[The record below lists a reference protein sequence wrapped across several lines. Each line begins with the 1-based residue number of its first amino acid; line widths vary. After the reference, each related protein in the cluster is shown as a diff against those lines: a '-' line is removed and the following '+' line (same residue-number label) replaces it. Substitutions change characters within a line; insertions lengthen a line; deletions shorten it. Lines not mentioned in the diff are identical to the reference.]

1 MKVYDTFKEYI
12 WLVQTIHKHKKISLT
27 ELNRLWRETDMSG
40 GVDMARATFFR
51 HKDAIQDIFGLY
63 IECDRKGNKY
73 YIGNS
78 HTLEENSVQNWMLS
92 TLSVN
97 NIISEGLSLQNRI
110 QIEAIHDER
119 FLSDMI
125 EAMKKNLKV
134 EIKYRRFG
142 YTDCKTHVFA
152 PYALKVYQHRWYV
165 LAFFAARTD
174 ENGKKH
180 RAHYAIFSFDR
191 IEDLKVTREKF
202 KLDKDFSIKDFF
214 YDSYGIVAGEEVVP
228 ETVVI
233 RAYGREV
240 FDMRALPLHH
250 SQVETNIT
258 NEYSD
263 FTLHIKPTLDFAG
276 KLLSRGAWVEVLKPQ
291 SLREQLIDMHKK
303 SLERYESP
311 LTS

>member
-12 WLVQTIHKHKKISLT
+12 WLVQTIYRHGKISLT
-27 ELNRLWRETDMSG
+27 ELNNIWRETDMSG
-40 GVDMARATFFR
+40 GVDMARSTFNR

-78 HTLEENSVQNWMLS
+78 NTLTENSVQNWMLS

-97 NIISEGLSLQNRI
+97 NIISESLSVQDRI
-110 QIEAIHDER
+110 QIESIHDER
-119 FLSDMI
+119 FLGDI
-125 EAMKKNLKV
+125 IDAMKKNLKV

-142 YTDCKTHVFA
+142 SAECKMHVFA

-165 LAFFAARTD
+165 LAFFAARRD
-174 ENGKKH
+174 DDGKEH
-180 RAHYAIFSFDR
+180 RAHFAIFSFDR
-191 IEDLKVTREKF
+191 IEDVKLTEEKF
-202 KLDKDFSIKDFF
+202 KMDKDFSVRKFF
-214 YDSYGIVAGEEVVP
+214 CDSYGIVAGTEIPTED
-228 ETVVI
+228 VVI

-250 SQVETNIT
+250 SQRETNIT
-258 NEYSD
+258 DDYSD

-276 KLLSRGAWVEVLKPQ
+276 KLLSRGAWIEVLEPL
-291 SLREQLIDMHKK
+291 SLRNQLMDMHRK
-303 SLERYESP
+303 SLERYES
-311 LTS
+311 